1 MDRYNVGNHNLYN
14 GNINVNL
21 HSNKNIR
28 PSRPTPNM
36 PKSASNMSNLGVYS
50 NKNTREVAQQCGR
63 NDGDLLSPFKNNP
76 YTHSLNSSV

>member
-1 MDRYNVGNHNLYN
+1 M
-14 GNINVNL
+14 
-21 HSNKNIR
+21 
-28 PSRPTPNM
+28 PNM

-63 NDGDLLSPFKNNP
+63 NDGDLLTPFKNNP